1 MTDASEKPVRLPA
14 RSRQGMLLSL
24 DGVQV
29 ATLLAA
35 VVILWAAV
43 SSPLGPLGLL
53 VAAPVAVPV
62 ALAAVF
68 RMHGFPVP
76 TMIGLWLMKKIRT
89 AMGGTTENFRP
100 EATRPVGTLRL
111 PGSAANLQVWDT
123 EGMATVYQP
132 GTRATVS
139 ISCELEA
146 PGFLMKDIGER
157 YQLAQQLSAVLAS
170 MTQRQGIQ
178 RIVLQER
185 TAPTTIRAAREQ
197 FSTVA
202 TRRRTRADVAAE
214 NYLKVLDNAEQFAV
228 EHRNFITV
236 TLDLVALASQVKALG
251 GGKKAAQAVAAVE
264 ARNLANALNHAEI
277 KVRGWLTPRDIAALA
292 RTAFDP
298 DFLSTVQNRDDEH
311 RGVDLTAMGPM
322 HIEEPDKK
330 HGLVYTDSGVHTTMW
345 IHEWPRMDSRVGFI
359 EPVVFSRDPM
369 TSEAV
374 THIFSIV
381 LTPVPVSKALKNVA
395 RDKRLWKGNSKL
407 RAKRGEDNSQA
418 DEADFRTLIEREEEI
433 LEGHGQFSYGGYLTI
448 TARDEDT
455 LERGIAGARNAMS
468 QVGMEGQILY
478 CQQAEALMT
487 NVLPLGLGMK

>member
-1 MTDASEKPVRLPA
+1 MSDVIEKPVRLPA

-29 ATLLAA
+29 ATLLTA
-35 VVILWAAV
+35 VGILWLSV
-43 SSPLGPLGLL
+43 SALGPLGLL
-53 VAAPVAVPV
+53 ASTPIAVPV
-62 ALAAVF
+62 ALAAVI
-68 RMHGFPVP
+68 RTHGFPVP
-76 TMIGLWLMKKIRT
+76 TMIGLWLMKKTRT
-89 AMGGTTENFRP
+89 AMGGTTEKFRP
-100 EATRPVGTLRL
+100 EAIQPVGTLRL
-111 PGSAANLQVWDT
+111 PGSAANLQIWET

-139 ISCELEA
+139 VTCELEA

-170 MTQRQGIQ
+170 MTQREGIK
-178 RIVLQER
+178 RVVLQER

-197 FSTVA
+197 FADVSS
-202 TRRRTRADVAAE
+202 RRAWFRSDVAAS
-214 NYLKVLDNAEQFAV
+214 NYLQVLDTAERFAV

-236 TLDLVALASQVKALG
+236 TLDLVALAGQVKALG

-264 ARNLANALNHAEI
+264 ARNLADSLSRADI
-277 KVRGWLTPRDIAALA
+277 KVRGWLTPRDLAALA

-311 RGVDLTAMGPM
+311 RGVDLAAMGPM
-322 HIEEPDKK
+322 HLEEPNKK
-330 HGLVYTDSGVHTTMW
+330 HGIVITDSGVHTTMW

-359 EPVVFSRDPM
+359 EPVVFSRDPV
-369 TSEAV
+369 TGEAV

-381 LTPVPVSKALKNVA
+381 LTPVPVSKALKNVG
-395 RDKRLWKGNSKL
+395 REKRLWKGNSKL

-418 DEADFRTLIEREEEI
+418 DEQDWNALIERENEI
-433 LEGHGQFSYGGYLTI
+433 LTGHGQFSYGGYLTI

-455 LERGIAGARNAMS
+455 LERGVAGARNAMS

-478 CQQAEALMT
+478 CQQAEALLT

>member
-1 MTDASEKPVRLPA
+1 MSDVTDKPVRLPA

-29 ATLLAA
+29 ATLLVAA
-35 VVILWAAV
+35 GILWV
-43 SSPLGPLGLL
+43 SVVGLGPLGLL
-53 VAAPVAVPV
+53 ASTPIAIPLAVS
-62 ALAAVF
+62 AVITI
-68 RMHGFPVP
+68 HGFPVP
-76 TMIGLWLMKKIRT
+76 TMIGHWLMKKMRT
-89 AMGGTTENFRP
+89 MLGGTTEKFRP
-100 EATRPVGTLRL
+100 EAIRPIGTLRL
-111 PGSAANLQVWDT
+111 PGSAANLQIWDT
-123 EGMATVYQP
+123 DGMATVYQP

-139 ISCELEA
+139 ITFELEA

-170 MTQRQGIQ
+170 MTQREGIK
-178 RIVLQER
+178 RVVLQER
-185 TAPTTIRAAREQ
+185 TSPTTIRSARDQFAA
-197 FSTVA
+197 VN
-202 TRRRTRADVAAE
+202 TRRARARSEVASN
-214 NYLKVLDNAEQFAV
+214 NYLQVLDNSEQFAV

-264 ARNLANALNHAEI
+264 ARNLADALNRAEI
-277 KVRGWLTPRDIAALA
+277 KVRGWLSPRDVAALA

-298 DFLSTVQNRDDEH
+298 DFLSTVQNREAEN

-322 HIEEPDKK
+322 HIEEPPKK
-330 HGLVYTDSGVHTTMW
+330 HGLVVTDSGVHTTMW

-359 EPVVFSRDPM
+359 EPVVFSRDPV
-369 TSEAV
+369 TAEAV

-381 LTPVPVSKALKNVA
+381 LTPVPVSKALKNVS
-395 RDKRLWKGNSKL
+395 REKRLWNGNSKL
-407 RAKRGEDNSQA
+407 RAKRGEDDSQA
-418 DEADFRTLIEREEEI
+418 DKQDYDSLIERENEI
-433 LEGHGQFSYGGYLTI
+433 LAGHGQFSYGGYLTI
-448 TARDEDT
+448 TAADEDT

-478 CQQAEALMT
+478 CQQAEALLT

>member
-1 MTDASEKPVRLPA
+1 MSDAIEKPVRLPA

-24 DGVQV
+24 DGMQV
-29 ATLLAA
+29 GTLLTAAGILWLA
-35 VVILWAAV
+35 VVA
-43 SSPLGPLGLL
+43 LGPLGLL
-53 VAAPVAVPV
+53 LGAPAAVPV
-62 ALAAVF
+62 ALAAVL
-68 RMHGFPVP
+68 RVHGFPVP
-76 TMIGLWLMKKIRT
+76 TMIGLWLMKKTRT
-89 AMGGTTENFRP
+89 IMGGTAQDFRP
-100 EATRPVGTLRL
+100 EAVQPVGTLRL
-111 PGSAANLQVWDT
+111 PGAAANLQVWETD
-123 EGMATVYQP
+123 GMATVYQP
-132 GTRATVS
+132 GTRAAVS
-139 ISCELEA
+139 ITCELEA

-170 MTQRQGIQ
+170 MTQREGIK
-178 RIVLQER
+178 RVVLQER

-197 FSTVA
+197 FAEVT
-202 TRRRTRADVAAE
+202 TRRARTRSEAAVS
-214 NYLKVLDNAEQFAV
+214 NYLQVLDNAEPFAV

-251 GGKKAAQAVAAVE
+251 GGKRAAQAVAAVE
-264 ARNLANALNHAEI
+264 ARNIADALNRAEI
-277 KVRGWLTPRDIAALA
+277 KVRGWLTPRNIAALS

-311 RGVDLTAMGPM
+311 RGVDLAAMGPM
-322 HIEEPDKK
+322 HIEEPSKK
-330 HGLVYTDSGVHTTMW
+330 HGLVVTDSGVHTTMW

-359 EPVVFSRDPM
+359 EPVVFSRDPV
-369 TSEAV
+369 TAEAV

-381 LTPVPVSKALKNVA
+381 LTPVPVSKALKNVG
-395 RDKRLWKGNSKL
+395 REKRLWKGNSKL

-418 DEADFRTLIEREEEI
+418 DEQDWAALIERENEI
-433 LEGHGQFSYGGYLTI
+433 LAGHGQFSYGGYLTI
-448 TARDEDT
+448 TARDEDA